1 MLKINEAFIIINLL
15 LSFAILG
22 GILNIIGALFAT
34 ERTFK
39 HGRKFSLPLLPVLH
53 ALTIGN
59 AYFLAFGSDVEITGT
74 MIAGVI
80 MILEGIG
87 IYILGMQEDFMYDS
101 DLFSWDNDEEFFN
114 VIGTLGISGLFSS
127 LVGLILIFNDDSNW
141 IIVTL
146 CMTLLLTLVGVQ
158 GFQEKYDAR
167 WRRAIG
173 GFGSII
179 SGIIFAASVN
189 DDLFRAVAFIF
200 VGLLAFGYAALWTQ
214 RTGSEKAILDDPFA
228 MMQPVQMNQD
238 MPNMPALVSPGAATS
253 AMDSIDELKEEI
265 SDSVEGVVNAVEEH
279 VASSE
284 AIEEVEKVLDEVS
297 KNHDEIRDV
306 KEQVEEKIQAAKE
319 QVQQNNVALNMPNSY
334 NFVDTNLGFA
344 VNIPPN
350 ILQNIGMAIAN
361 TPHEGFKPVIGFKP
375 NGEFILTFEPIN
387 P

>member
-1 MLKINEAFIIINLL
+1 
-15 LSFAILG
+15 
-22 GILNIIGALFAT
+22 
-34 ERTFK
+34 
-39 HGRKFSLPLLPVLH
+39 
-53 ALTIGN
+53 
-59 AYFLAFGSDVEITGT
+59 
-74 MIAGVI
+74 
-80 MILEGIG
+80 
-87 IYILGMQEDFMYDS
+87 
-101 DLFSWDNDEEFFN
+101 
-114 VIGTLGISGLFSS
+114 
-127 LVGLILIFNDDSNW
+127 
-141 IIVTL
+141 
-146 CMTLLLTLVGVQ
+146 MTLLLTLVGVQ

-228 MMQPVQMNQD
+228 MMQPVQMNQA
-238 MPNMPALVSPGAATS
+238 MPNMPALVSSGAATS

>member
-1 MLKINEAFIIINLL
+1 
-15 LSFAILG
+15 
-22 GILNIIGALFAT
+22 
-34 ERTFK
+34 
-39 HGRKFSLPLLPVLH
+39 
-53 ALTIGN
+53 
-59 AYFLAFGSDVEITGT
+59 
-74 MIAGVI
+74 
-80 MILEGIG
+80 
-87 IYILGMQEDFMYDS
+87 
-101 DLFSWDNDEEFFN
+101 
-114 VIGTLGISGLFSS
+114 
-127 LVGLILIFNDDSNW
+127 
-141 IIVTL
+141 
-146 CMTLLLTLVGVQ
+146 
-158 GFQEKYDAR
+158 
-167 WRRAIG
+167 
-173 GFGSII
+173 
-179 SGIIFAASVN
+179 
-189 DDLFRAVAFIF
+189 
-200 VGLLAFGYAALWTQ
+200 
-214 RTGSEKAILDDPFA
+214 

-238 MPNMPALVSPGAATS
+238 MPNMPALVSPRAATS

-297 KNHDEIRDV
+297 INHDEIRDV

-334 NFVDTNLGFA
+334 NFVETNLGFA